1 MKQLIRSVINAV
13 RRPVGVTEQK
23 DRKPRGSLPGCLQ
36 QVARFYSPVTVL
48 DVGAGSG
55 TPVLYS
61 AFPGARHILFE
72 PLHEHKDSLEAL
84 LKVYPRMQWIQAAVG
99 SSSGQA
105 FINVHSD
112 HLHGSSLLKEQME
125 EFDGQKRN
133 VDIVTLEEVC
143 TKLGC
148 SGPFLLKIDT
158 QGNELEVLK
167 GAGSLLLETEY
178 VLLEASL
185 FEFYRGA
192 PLVEDVIEFMK
203 QRDFAL
209 YDVIG
214 KNYRLLDNALA
225 QLDLAFVKRNGI
237 FRESNLYATPEQW
250 AEATK

>member
-1 MKQLIRSVINAV
+1 MKELIRSIIHPL
-13 RRPVGVTEQK
+13 RGLLRGREPTDGKT
-23 DRKPRGSLPGCLQ
+23 RGSLAGCLQ

-61 AFPGARHILFE
+61 AFPGARHVIFE

-84 LKVYPRMQWIQAAVG
+84 QKVFPRMQLVQAAVG
-99 SSSGQA
+99 SSSGQTL
-105 FINVHSD
+105 INVHSD
-112 HLHGSSLLKEQME
+112 HLHGSSLLKEQIE
-125 EFDGQKRN
+125 EFDGQQRK

-143 TKLGC
+143 NRLGC

-167 GAGSLLLETEY
+167 GAGSLLLGTEY
-178 VLLEASL
+178 ILLEASL
-185 FEFYRGA
+185 FEFYKGA
-192 PLVEDVIEFMK
+192 PLLEDVIEFMK

-214 KNYRLLDNALA
+214 KNYRLLDGALA

-250 AEATK
+250 AKAAK